1 MKSRYGSWCLLAGAA
16 EGLGKAFAES
26 LAMQGL
32 HIILV
37 DQQAESLH
45 SLGDSLEKRYGI
57 STRRLHLDLAD
68 QESIHP
74 ILEALEETS
83 CRLLIY
89 NAAFS
94 SIRRFQNYSSSEL
107 DRFLQVNTR
116 TPIHLLH
123 GLVKRQAGN
132 SGQRGGII
140 LMASLAGL
148 WGSQYLAPYGA
159 SKAFMI
165 NLAEA
170 LYHEKKQEGLDV
182 MACVAGPISTP
193 AYRDTNPKQGN
204 IGPLVMTPEQ
214 VAREA
219 LAKLG
224 SRALYIPGWKTR
236 LSYFLLTRVLSR
248 KRTAR
253 IFNDSIRK
261 MFPDM

>member
-26 LAMQGL
+26 LAMRGL

-37 DQQAESLH
+37 DWQAESLH
-45 SLGDSLEKRYGI
+45 SLGDSLEKSFGI

-83 CRLLIY
+83 CRMLIY

-94 SIRRFQNYSSSEL
+94 KIRKFQNYSSGEL

-123 GLVKRQAGN
+123 GLVKRQVWN

-159 SKAFMI
+159 SKACMI

-170 LYHEKKQEGLDV
+170 LHHEMKQ
-182 MACVAGPISTP
+182 
-193 AYRDTNPKQGN
+193 QGR
-204 IGPLVMTPEQ
+204 M
-214 VAREA
+214 
-219 LAKLG
+219 
-224 SRALYIPGWKTR
+224 
-236 LSYFLLTRVLSR
+236 
-248 KRTAR
+248 
-253 IFNDSIRK
+253 
-261 MFPDM
+261 